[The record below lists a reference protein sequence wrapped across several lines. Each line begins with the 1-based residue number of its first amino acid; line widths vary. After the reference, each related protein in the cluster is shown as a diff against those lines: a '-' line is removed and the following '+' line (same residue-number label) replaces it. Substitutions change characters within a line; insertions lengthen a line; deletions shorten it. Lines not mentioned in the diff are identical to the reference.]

1 MRQAEVEESAARVQ
15 QGLSF
20 RGKINTHSRCELG
33 RIFHPKNTDNAS
45 ASDCQGEGKET
56 VTCENLIQP
65 MASKEHSTSHGQRR
79 QRKREGG
86 GKRRGRER
94 MGGRGLVQ
102 FHRKETKPARLA
114 FCL

>member
-20 RGKINTHSRCELG
+20 RGKINTHSRCDLG

-45 ASDCQGEGKET
+45 ALDCQGEGKET

-65 MASKEHSTSHGQRR
+65 MASKEHSTSRGQRR
-79 QRKREGG
+79 QRKKEGG
-86 GKRRGRER
+86 GKKERER
-94 MGGRGLVQ
+94 EEGGGY
-102 FHRKETKPARLA
+102 
-114 FCL
+114 